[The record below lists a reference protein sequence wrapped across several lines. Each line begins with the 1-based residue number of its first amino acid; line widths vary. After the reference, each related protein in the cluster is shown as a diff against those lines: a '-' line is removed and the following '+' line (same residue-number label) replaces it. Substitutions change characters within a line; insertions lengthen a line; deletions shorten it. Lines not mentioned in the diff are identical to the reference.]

1 MVPVRARGDP
11 VHQRERARWPTPGPP
26 VNRRGPTLE
35 GMALSLDNAA
45 LAMACD
51 LARPDRDDDAGPA
64 NGGRIV
70 ALSPLAG
77 KPAPKSL
84 LTDPARLV
92 REFYTRRPDPANL
105 QETVS
110 FGT

>member
-1 MVPVRARGDP
+1 
-11 VHQRERARWPTPGPP
+11 
-26 VNRRGPTLE
+26 
-35 GMALSLDNAA
+35 MALSLDNGA

-92 REFYTRRPDPANL
+92 REFYSRRPDPANL

-110 FGT
+110 FGTSGHRGSPLKGSFNEAHILAIT